1 MRKKQILI
9 CAFLCLLPALA
20 HAEITDIRP
29 DQNIGVYRQSEEVSF
44 QLTRDT
50 ADTETVSYML
60 EDMDGTVRYSGQ
72 NTLSGE
78 NAVLKTGILKSG
90 WYRLR
95 IYENGAEI
103 PIFASATVLPS
114 TGTPA
119 ENSPFSG
126 MLVGQYGV
134 SAERKAD
141 FSEALHKVGVN
152 RVRDAALWCRGE
164 YDYQAL
170 EKNISALAD
179 GGNEQLLTVDLQS
192 QIAEEIGY
200 NGNLFEV
207 YQMYRNLAARFS
219 DEVSA
224 WEVINEP
231 DINSAFSAD
240 IYSAYYKAA
249 ALGIENAGSD
259 KIKSFGGMCSPIHT
273 FSDILMQNDVMTYA
287 DYYNAHTHRD
297 TSGNG
302 YDALGGNILSRSKRM
317 SAFYGGNQPIW
328 VTESGLRM
336 QVDENELPSAEIL
349 REQAIYLT
357 TSFAESIGK
366 YGMNNHFWFLM
377 RHYIEEGREFGTASK
392 NCMTYPGYLAFANLS
407 YRLGEA
413 KPIGELSA
421 RGDVVGYFFDTG
433 DGDAAILWKKTDGE
447 SYVQLSCENVVEVTD
462 VFGATEVKR
471 ATPKNGLVNLKVTS
485 DPLIIR
491 FNGKCDPKNYCK
503 KTFPEAQV
511 RNRTNGQRVVLQ
523 QIWDRENFED
533 GARVLKA
540 GETYTVTC
548 RVYNFNPSARASGN
562 LTVSANDEIE
572 IVSAPEKANFV
583 LSKYTDE
590 EPKYKDFTYQIK
602 VSEQAENLSEGSIM
616 FSGTVG
622 SETLSPSVSG
632 YVVERD
638 LTVSDD
644 QIREFSGA
652 YNRSEWNCGN
662 RTAGST
668 CSVSSTGSSIS
679 FSLTFRGGNRC
690 LYPYFYTS
698 VPQDSE
704 GIVFDRTIA
713 EIGDGGVTQI
723 FACTEDGMYLA
734 CAGEFSVGTVRY
746 VLPWNKFKAWGGAET
761 PLDPSKI
768 YMLQLGINTYGD
780 HPGSYTISHFGT
792 FGNGYQPEE
801 DALTISGIENGKTY
815 VKGNLPAITAQANA
829 EVIEIYVNFEKIGE
843 VSPGEKIDL
852 SGLDSGAVSL
862 IAAIRDEFGKV
873 QYKEVDFCIRNYN
886 DYRNLSATYH

>member
-1 MRKKQILI
+1 MKKIQILI
-9 CAFLCLLPALA
+9 SALLCLLPVLA

-29 DQNIGVYRQSEEVSF
+29 DQNIGVYRQSETVSF
-44 QLTRDT
+44 RLTRNS
-50 ADTETVSYML
+50 ADSETVSYVL
-60 EDMDGTVRYSGQ
+60 EDMDGTARYSGK
-72 NTLSGE
+72 NTVSGE
-78 NAVLKTGILKSG
+78 DAVLEIGILKSG

-95 IYENGAEI
+95 IYENGNEI

-119 ENSPFSG
+119 KNSPFSG

-134 SAERKAD
+134 SEDRKAD

-152 RVRDAALWCRGE
+152 RVRDAALWCRAE

-170 EKNISALAD
+170 EQNIAALAN

-207 YQMYRNLAARFS
+207 YRMYRNLAARFS

-249 ALGIENAGSD
+249 ALGFDNAFAY
-259 KIKSFGGMCSPIHT
+259 IFKSFGGMCSPINT

-297 TSGNG
+297 ASGKG
-302 YDALGGNILSRSKRM
+302 YDALAGSILSRSKRM
-317 SAFYGGNQPIW
+317 SALHGENQPVW

-413 KPIGELSA
+413 KPIGEMSA
-421 RGDVVGYFFDTG
+421 RGDVVGYFFNTG

-447 SYVQLSCENVVEVTD
+447 SYVQLSCENGAEVTD
-462 VFGATEVKR
+462 VFGITEIKR
-471 ATPKNGLVNLKVTS
+471 AMPVNGIVNLKVTS
-485 DPLIIR
+485 DPLIVR
-491 FNGKCDPKNYCK
+491 FDGRCDPRNYCK
-503 KTFPEAQV
+503 KTFPEAQAIS
-511 RNRTNGQRVVLQ
+511 RTNGQRVVLQ

-540 GETYTVTC
+540 GETYTVIC
-548 RVYNFNPSARASGN
+548 RVYNFNPSARVSGGLAITAS
-562 LTVSANDEIE
+562 DDIE
-572 IVSAPEKANFV
+572 IVSAPDKTSFV

-590 EPKYKDFTYQIK
+590 ESKYKDFTYQLK
-602 VSEQAENLSEGSIM
+602 LSENAENLSEGSIM

-622 SETLSPSVSG
+622 GETLSPSVAG
-632 YVVERD
+632 FVVDREI
-638 LTVSDD
+638 TVLDN

-652 YNRSEWNCGN
+652 YNRSKWDCGN
-662 RTAGST
+662 RTAGSN
-668 CSVSSTGSSIS
+668 CDVSSTDSSIS
-679 FSLTFRGGNRC
+679 FSLTFNGGNRC

-698 VPQDSE
+698 VPADSE

-713 EIGDGGVTQI
+713 EVGDGGVTQI
-723 FACTEDGMYLA
+723 FACTEDGWYLA
-734 CAGEFSVGTVRY
+734 NAGDFSVGTVRY
-746 VLPWNKFKAWGGAET
+746 VLPWHKFKAYGGVEA
-761 PLDPSKI
+761 PLDPCKI
-768 YMLQLGINTYGD
+768 YMLQLGFNTTGD
-780 HPGSYTISHFGT
+780 NPGSYTISHFGT

-801 DALTISGIENGKTY
+801 DAVTVSGIENGKTY
-815 VKGNLPAITAQANA
+815 VKGNLPAVTAQANA
-829 EVIEIYVNFEKIGE
+829 QAIEIYLNFKKIGE
-843 VSPGEKIDL
+843 VLPGEKIDL